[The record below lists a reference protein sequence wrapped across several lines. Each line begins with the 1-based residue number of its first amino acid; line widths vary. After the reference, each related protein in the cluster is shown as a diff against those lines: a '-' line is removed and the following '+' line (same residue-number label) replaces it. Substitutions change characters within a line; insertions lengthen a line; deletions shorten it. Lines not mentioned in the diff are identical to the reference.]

1 MSHFLANGIMHV
13 EKLRLV
19 KETKSEAVISILVTS
34 TVFVAMDCQFMAIFV
49 KRLKTFYSL

>member
-13 EKLRLV
+13 AKLRLV

-34 TVFVAMDCQFMAIFV
+34 TVFVATDCQFMAIFV